1 MESLNSDRRLDSELE
16 TFNLVMKSLTDY
28 RKVYNEKSLNSDRR
42 FDKGLEI
49 VNLLMKSL
57 ADYREACNNEP
68 PNSDKSLDSALEIFN
83 VTMKSLTY
91 YREVCNEK
99 FDCFDIF
106 EILMLIREGEEGGIE
121 IIMTIPSI
129 QEKIELDG
137 FTPVL
142 FTENDQYSFK
152 SVISSSIQHIFC
164 FKDIPVIAK
173 ICYAYELTNTLLVTA
188 QRRSLITGD
197 ASRIIESKF
206 GNKVYI
212 NKKSDLYMKRLNLLD
227 SVSLAAQKIFIDPPS
242 RLLNKRDIW
251 RQSIYQEICK
261 FGKETS
267 YKGSKLKIC
276 TELRRIGKSIR
287 NKENPFSLEEE
298 EMRDLIEYALS
309 ICGFLS
315 IESLSR
321 SDIRKDIELKL
332 EEFHK
337 AYTSFAGHIQRN
349 TEIEA
354 KSLLNGQLYA
364 VGMNNHHRKL
374 SVRRTYT
381 KLPFPK

>member
-1 MESLNSDRRLDSELE
+1 MESLNSGRIDREL
-16 TFNLVMKSLTDY
+16 
-28 RKVYNEKSLNSDRR
+28 
-42 FDKGLEI
+42 
-49 VNLLMKSL
+49 NLLMKSL
-57 ADYREACNNEP
+57 TEYREAHNEESL
-68 PNSDKSLDSALEIFN
+68 NSDKRLDTGLEIFN
-83 VTMKSLTY
+83 VLMKSLTY

-99 FDCFDIF
+99 FNCFDIF
-106 EILMLIREGEEGGIE
+106 EILMLIREEEKGGIE
-121 IIMTIPSI
+121 MRIVVPSI
-129 QEKIELDG
+129 EEKIELDG
-137 FTPVL
+137 FTPIL

-173 ICYAYELTNTLLVTA
+173 LDYANELTNILLVAA
-188 QRRSLITGD
+188 QKRGLITGD

-212 NKKSDLYMKRLNLLD
+212 NKKSDLYIKRLNLLD
-227 SVSLAAQKIFIDPPS
+227 SVSLAAQKIFIDPP
-242 RLLNKRDIW
+242 LGILNKRDMW

-261 FGKETS
+261 FGRETS
-267 YKGSKLKIC
+267 YKGSKLKMC

-287 NKENPFSLEEE
+287 NKENPFSLEET
-298 EMRDLIEYALS
+298 EMRNLIEYTLS

-315 IESLSR
+315 IESPR

-337 AYTSFAGHIQRN
+337 AYSSLAGHIQRN
-349 TEIEA
+349 TKIEA
-354 KSLLNGQLYA
+354 RSLLNGQLYA